1 MKQYKSYAKVNIFLK
16 ITGKRGNHHELFSR
30 FMKVTDLY
38 DEISFQPKEAK
49 GFIKE
54 TSAKKPPLSGL
65 VLLGDFT
72 CETQQNTIY
81 KAYKALQEY
90 TSSDTLAKLI
100 DKYAVKVEKNIPSFA
115 GLGGGSS
122 NAACFLKMCNNTL
135 DLGLSLKQLAHIGSS
150 VGADVPFFIYDYS
163 SANVSGI
170 GEVVEKFDEEVL
182 DLKINTPKIKG
193 STPKV
198 YQCFREHF
206 YKELSPEEHAKL
218 AQMPSREILENYTVS
233 DANDL
238 FEPALQLYPELKNS
252 YQKGYFFS
260 GSGSTFFKIK

>member
-1 MKQYKSYAKVNIFLK
+1 M
-16 ITGKRGNHHELFSR
+16 RGNYHELFSR

-38 DEISFQPKEAK
+38 DEISFKPKEAK
-49 GFIKE
+49 GF
-54 TSAKKPPLSGL
+54 
-65 VLLGDFT
+65 VLLGNFG

-81 KAYKALQEY
+81 KAYKALQDY
-90 TSSDTLAKLI
+90 TSSEALAKLI
-100 DKYAVKVEKNIPSFA
+100 DTYAIKVEKNIPSFA

-150 VGADVPFFIYDYS
+150 VGADVPFFIYDYN

-170 GEVVEKFDEEVL
+170 GEIVEKFDEEPL
-182 DLKINTPKIKG
+182 NLELKTPNVEG

-198 YQCFREHF
+198 YQCFREDF
-206 YKELSPEEHAKL
+206 YKELSAEEFAKL
-218 AQMPSREILENYTVS
+218 AQMPSKDILQTYTVAE
-233 DANDL
+233 ANDL
-238 FEPALQLYPELKNS
+238 FEPALQLYPELKES

-260 GSGSTFFKIK
+260 GSGSTFFKLKA